1 MKLSKVAIL
10 AIRGFGSDAKKHLAT
25 LLNVSQATLYR
36 YIQDNDDS
44 LTKAAALDFIG
55 KETGLENSEILESQP
70 IEAGPQSNK

>member
-10 AIRGFGSDAKKHLAT
+10 AIRGFGTEAKKQLAT
-25 LLNVSQATLYR
+25 ILNISQATLYR

-55 KETGLENSEILESQP
+55 KETGLENSEILETE
-70 IEAGPQSNK
+70 EAQN